1 MKKAE
6 WRKVV
11 RAGCK
16 QKRTRTDSSA
26 YCVYCRKKGGEGGVC
41 TFENCPS
48 KP

>member
-6 WRKVV
+6 WRKEIMM
-11 RAGCK
+11 GCK
-16 QKRTRTDSSA
+16 LKLKGKKDSSA
-26 YCVYCRKKGGEGGVC
+26 YCVYCRKNGGSC